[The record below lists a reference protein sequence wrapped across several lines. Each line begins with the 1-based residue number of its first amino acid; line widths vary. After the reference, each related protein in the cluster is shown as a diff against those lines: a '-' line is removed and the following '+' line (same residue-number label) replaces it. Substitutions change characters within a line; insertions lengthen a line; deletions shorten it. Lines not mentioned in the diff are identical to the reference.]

1 MEIHSFSACD
11 SINDFSKKRK
21 FKALNLMWKKE
32 EYVQAFFQLRKCI
45 TLSSTLIHDLEQL
58 FSDIY
63 NKPWLVINKMKQLQC
78 SFYCQ
83 SGYQIQIFML
93 PTYLNVLL
101 QRNQHSNYE
110 TSNWHQSL
118 PLAININVPGNKWK
132 AKPNLMIYV
141 DMHTI
146 NILSRF
152 EINPEKFQTN
162 KT

>member
-58 FSDIY
+58 FSDMY

-83 SGYQIQIFML
+83 SGYQMQIFML
-93 PTYLNVLL
+93 PTYVNVLL
-101 QRNQHSNYE
+101 QRNQHCNYE

-118 PLAININVPGNKWK
+118 PPAINIDVPGNKWK

-141 DMHTI
+141 DMQTI

-152 EINPEKFQTN
+152 EINPKKFQRN